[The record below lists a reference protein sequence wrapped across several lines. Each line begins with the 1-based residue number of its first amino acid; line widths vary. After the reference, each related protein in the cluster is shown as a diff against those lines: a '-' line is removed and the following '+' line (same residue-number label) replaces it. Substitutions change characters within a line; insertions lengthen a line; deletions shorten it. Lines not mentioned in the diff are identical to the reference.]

1 MMAGIVKNLKFK
13 KPGNFDHN
21 KFALMLEEAYIS
33 TARDGKD
40 TKKSTFSPSTVGYG
54 HGNCARYWFI
64 AFNGADFDETK
75 DAAAIANMM
84 NGTYAHDRIQKMME
98 KTGLVKDIEK
108 EIRYDDPPIRGFVD
122 AVIEWEG
129 NNVVGEI
136 KTTKDETFALK
147 QASNK
152 PSGNHNIQIL
162 MYMKVLEIDE
172 GFVMYE
178 NKNTQE
184 IIIIPV
190 AMNDSNRQLIN
201 EVFEWM
207 REVYSAYTDNTL
219 PERGFSKSSYQC
231 KNCPVRAKCW
241 KELKDEEGD
250 VHIRNLAV
258 AK

>member
-1 MMAGIVKNLKFK
+1 MAGIVKTLKFK
-13 KPGNFDHN
+13 KPGNFDHIEFG
-21 KFALMLEEAYIS
+21 KMLENAYIS

-75 DAAAIANMM
+75 DPTAIANML
-84 NGTYAHDRIQKMME
+84 NGTYAHDRIQKIME
-98 KTGLVKDIEK
+98 KTGVLKETEK

-122 AVIEWEG
+122 AILEWEG
-129 NNVVGEI
+129 KEVVGEI
-136 KTTKDETFALK
+136 KTTKMETFDLK
-147 QASNK
+147 AAANK

-184 IIIIPV
+184 ILIIPV
-190 AMNDSNRQLIN
+190 AMNESNRELIDR
-201 EVFEWM
+201 VFEWL
-207 REVYSAYTDNTL
+207 REVYAAYTNDTL
-219 PERGFSKSSYQC
+219 PERGFAKSSYPC
-231 KNCPVRAKCW
+231 KGCPVKAKCW
-241 KELKDEEGD
+241 KELKDEEG
-250 VHIRNLAV
+250 VISIETLV
-258 AK
+258 IPK